1 MLNPAGATALG
12 AAAVQGATYEDE
24 RARGG
29 IGGIPLPVIGVWLA
43 VIALNIYIF
52 TANNHGRGHIHV
64 DVPPPVVSPT

>member
-12 AAAVQGATYEDE
+12 GAAVQAGSYDDR
-24 RARGG
+24 RANGLG
-29 IGGIPLPVIGVWLA
+29 NIPLPVLGVWLA

-64 DVPPPVVSPT
+64 DVPPPVISPN